1 VSAKKVLTIRAGSGG
16 WVTSVEYSMRWFC
29 WDQGER
35 HTFVENLLEH
45 LREEHPTEFQQAVD
59 NCNRQRARESGGS

>member
-1 VSAKKVLTIRAGSGG
+1 
-16 WVTSVEYSMRWFC
+16 MRWFC